1 MNNTLQQR
9 KKRKCQWHY
18 IMYFDMQITKITP
31 FCCATHQFYINPF
44 FQKGGQLNTKLEI
57 VVFVLIVLHVTWLN
71 LIFVALLWR
80 RFVYQKYIV
89 MEWRSVN
96 DLDK

>member
-1 MNNTLQQR
+1 MMTLYNKE

-18 IMYFDMQITKITP
+18 IMYFNMQITKIIP
-31 FCCATHQFYINPF
+31 VLLCDPPILRISIFSKWRSAQY
-44 FQKGGQLNTKLEI
+44 KVEI
-57 VVFVLIVLHVTWLN
+57 VVFALIVLHVTWLN
-71 LIFVALLWR
+71 LICVALLWR